1 MIPMLRENALR
12 PSSLFNS
19 DISSLFVRYVP
30 CFFLFRRRTKLPFRR
45 KSPVLSNFNVTQIYA
60 IFTSVCR
67 KLVAHLWSEAA
78 KIRNENKQKDNTRIR
93 WGRGIRQKSGH
104 TQCKNKRDAPNMQV
118 INRISREKGAKHAG
132 QRWKQKM
139 QAVKNSE

>member
-1 MIPMLRENALR
+1 
-12 PSSLFNS
+12 
-19 DISSLFVRYVP
+19 
-30 CFFLFRRRTKLPFRR
+30 
-45 KSPVLSNFNVTQIYA
+45 
-60 IFTSVCR
+60 
-67 KLVAHLWSEAA
+67 VAHLRREAA

-132 QRWKQKM
+132 QR
-139 QAVKNSE
+139 